1 MPVAKLHDSEPD
13 IDVAQVGRL
22 VADQFPRWA
31 GLPLAPVT
39 ASGTDNVMLR
49 LGDRL
54 VVRLPRTVSAVPS
67 LRKEVRYAPTLGPRL
82 PVPVPV
88 PLALGVPGQG
98 YPWPWTV
105 SGWLAGENPSPGYA
119 HGPGLAVDLANFITA
134 LHAADVGTETSA
146 GPLRTYRGGPLGARD
161 VPTRSAID
169 SCADLLDP
177 ALLTA
182 AWDEARRVSEWEGDS
197 VWVHTDLQPGNLL
210 AAGGRLAGVLDW
222 GGLAI
227 GDPAV
232 DFIVAW
238 NLLDEENRAVFRD
251 AVDVDGPTWDR
262 GRAWALSI
270 GIIAYPYYV
279 DTNPQLARVSKYQ
292 IEQAVA
298 DIFRR

>member
-1 MPVAKLHDSEPD
+1 MPITKLHASEPD
-13 IDVAQVGRL
+13 IDIAQVGRM

-31 GLPLAPVT
+31 GLPLAPVS

-49 LGDRL
+49 LGEGL

-67 LRKEVRYAPTLGPRL
+67 LRKEVRYAPVLGPRL
-82 PVPVPV
+82 PVPVPI
-88 PLALGVPGQG
+88 PLAVGAPGRG

-105 SGWLAGENPSPGYA
+105 SGWLEGGNPSPGDA
-119 HGPGLAVDLANFITA
+119 HGPSLAVDLADFIAA
-134 LHAADVGTETSA
+134 LHTADVGTETSA

-161 VPTRSAID
+161 VLTRSAIGG
-169 SCADLLDP
+169 CADLLDP
-177 ALLTA
+177 ALLTE
-182 AWDEARRVSEWEGDS
+182 AWDEARRVPEGAGEA
-197 VWVHTDLQPGNLL
+197 VWIHTDLQPGNLL

-232 DFIVAW
+232 DLIVAW
-238 NLLDEENRAVFRD
+238 NLLDDEARAVFRD
-251 AVDVDGPTWDR
+251 AMDVDQPTWNR

-270 GIIAYPYYV
+270 GIIAYPFYV

-292 IEQAVA
+292 IEQVVA
-298 DIFRR
+298 DISRR